1 MDTDKIRHILNI
13 LFLIG
18 TLITL
23 IVYFASGDDK
33 ELFFYTCG
41 TTLFIKVMELFM
53 RFTR

>member
-1 MDTDKIRHILNI
+1 MDTDKIRTILNL

-18 TLITL
+18 TVITL
-23 IVYFASGDDK
+23 IVYFTAGDDK
-33 ELFFYTCG
+33 ELFFYVCG